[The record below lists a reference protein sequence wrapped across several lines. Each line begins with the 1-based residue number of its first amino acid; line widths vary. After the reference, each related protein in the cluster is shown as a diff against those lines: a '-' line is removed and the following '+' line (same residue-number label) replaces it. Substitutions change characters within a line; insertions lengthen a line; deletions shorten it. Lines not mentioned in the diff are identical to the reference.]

1 MTLEELQEEHIKL
14 QEQHKQTMEELNSF
28 KDNYQ
33 KSIDEKNSLSEEIQK
48 LKNVNYE
55 LFERVNTIYKKQEDT
70 VLPISDE
77 ETETETKN
85 TTIDDIVNAFI

>member
-14 QEQHKQTMEELNSF
+14 QEQHKQTMEELKTF

-70 VLPISDE
+70 VLPISNE
-77 ETETETKN
+77 ETETEN

>member
-14 QEQHKQTMEELNSF
+14 QEQHKQTMEELKTF

-33 KSIDEKNSLSEEIQK
+33 KSIDEKKSLSEEIQK
-48 LKNVNYE
+48 LKDVNYE

-70 VLPISDE
+70 VLPISNE
-77 ETETETKN
+77 ETETEN
-85 TTIDDIVNAFI
+85 TTIEDIVNAFI

>member
-14 QEQHKQTMEELNSF
+14 QEQHKQTMEELKSF

-70 VLPISDE
+70 VLPISNE
-77 ETETETKN
+77 ETETEN

>member
-14 QEQHKQTMEELNSF
+14 QEQHKQTMEELKTF

-70 VLPISDE
+70 VLPVSNE
-77 ETETETKN
+77 ETETEN

>member
-14 QEQHKQTMEELNSF
+14 QEQHKQTMEELKTF

-70 VLPISDE
+70 VLPISNE
-77 ETETETKN
+77 ETETEN
-85 TTIDDIVNAFI
+85 TTIEDIVNAFI

>member
-14 QEQHKQTMEELNSF
+14 QEQHKQTMEELKTF

-48 LKNVNYE
+48 LKDVNYE

-70 VLPISDE
+70 VLPISNE
-77 ETETETKN
+77 ETETEN